1 MNQLQIKPIRM
12 QIIDYDADLQS
23 VLYLPQKTKLSGS
36 GPSHPSGLQPQ
47 NNMRST
53 NYIRDKHW
61 DTAGRHTASDVGVGV
76 WQVGLGCGSN
86 FTGHRIVL
94 QFLG

>member
-23 VLYLPQKTKLSGS
+23 VRCICPRRRSCR
-36 GPSHPSGLQPQ
+36 HPSGMQPQ

-61 DTAGRHTASDVGVGV
+61 DTAGRHMASDVGVGV